1 MTSMPSRRIFHM
13 RATAAALAIGLV
25 AVGRPILGQ
34 SCHAS
39 DSQSASMLLD
49 LQQVADTGGTEYTTL
64 RSKLHIPAVPA
75 AQVVLVSDDS
85 TCTRARQALDSL
97 IHATNPNAATPLPE
111 RALYVIKIGSIT
123 AINDPNGRAG
133 EYSPIVFF
141 NPQWSFLGNMLGY

>member
-1 MTSMPSRRIFHM
+1 MTSTPSRRILHL
-13 RATAAALAIGLV
+13 RATAAVLAIGLA
-25 AVGRPILGQ
+25 AVGRPILAQ

-49 LQQVADTGGTEYTTL
+49 LQQVADTGGTEYTAL

-75 AQVVLVSDDS
+75 TQVALVSDDS
-85 TCTRARQALDSL
+85 ACTRARQALDSL
-97 IHATNPNAATPLPE
+97 IHATNPDAASPLPQ
-111 RALYVIKIGSIT
+111 RALYVIRIGSVT
-123 AINDPNGRAG
+123 AVNDPNGRAG